1 MHFREGFLQPRPKG
15 NNDVFLSFNFAPE
28 GKYWPPRYSISWQCM
43 VLHAHQVELIR
54 WSKYCRLVQNI
65 TGDFVKSK
73 DNYLPRGQLISVG
86 LTILCCF
93 CAVFN
98 KLVTYLVW
106 FHKPVSVLWESYVR
120 ANIFINIYK
129 VLHTGTGGFVVVY
142 NRDIR
147 YDDQIFIHHCIMY
160 TQINI

>member
-1 MHFREGFLQPRPKG
+1 MVARPSSRVNKVNEILQVG
-15 NNDVFLSFNFAPE
+15 S
-28 GKYWPPRYSISWQCM
+28 
-43 VLHAHQVELIR
+43 
-54 WSKYCRLVQNI
+54 NI

-73 DNYLPRGQLISVG
+73 DDYLPRGQLISVG

-106 FHKPVSVLWESYVR
+106 FHKPVSVLWESSEQTFSSTSIKCYTLVQVV
-120 ANIFINIYK
+120 N
-129 VLHTGTGGFVVVY
+129 FVVVY